1 MVVIRNLLLAGLGGL
16 CAALVGCSPALNW
29 RDVRFEQGPLLALF
43 PCKPDQGTR
52 VVPLGER
59 QVPMTMLG
67 CEADGVLFT
76 LARVDAP
83 DPALASALAADWRV
97 ATLASAAA
105 QVSSEAPFNLKK
117 SHPHVPSVWVSATGH
132 GPDGSPLSVQVVWV
146 GVGPALYQAA
156 VYETPGRASVAATY
170 FDGLRV
176 E

>member
-1 MVVIRNLLLAGLGGL
+1 MRRNVSLFGYGWLF
-16 CAALVGCSPALNW
+16 AALVGCSPALNW

-83 DPALASALAADWRV
+83 DPALATALAAHWRV

-105 QVSSEAPFNLKK
+105 QVSTEVPFILKK
-117 SHPHVPSVWVSATGH
+117 SAPNVPSVWVSATGQ

-146 GVGPALYQAA
+146 GVGSGLYQAA
-156 VYETPGRASVAATY
+156 VYEPPGRASVAPVY
-170 FDGLRV
+170 FEGLRV